1 MKFELKKEEFEYLK
15 KYVSSTHKVAKNI
28 VIVDDNVHFVIDSD
42 YVVEFQLDI
51 NDEIVAIGMDKQE
64 VVNDIGI
71 KLYKIYDELLYQKKH
86 S

>member
-1 MKFELKKEEFEYLK
+1 MRFELKKEEFEYLK

-28 VIVDDNVHFVIDSD
+28 VIVDDNVHFEIDND
-42 YVVEFQLDI
+42 HVVEFQLDI